1 MEKKPHI
8 KGIRIRTVNFIM
20 LFISL
25 ALFIIVLYT
34 TVRLSQGYESSV
46 KAMDTYLNW
55 EKAAHQIHVASDFL
69 TDQARLFTQ
78 TENRV
83 HADNFFNELFERRSR
98 ESALESLVKSGNMP
112 RKDTTLQKAL
122 DRSNALARKE
132 IYAIRLVAEAE
143 GLDLESF
150 PQVLGN
156 TALKAEDR
164 NLSPREKIAKA
175 REIMFDSNY
184 QDSKKE
190 ILSMLTGFLDAN
202 LVKTR
207 GQLEQETNKLGR
219 LVSEQRIV
227 LIALCVLNVLTFA
240 MIIVLIVKPLQVYL
254 KCIKDDK
261 MFELVGAYE
270 FKHLALTYNDIFT
283 IKEHHDKMLKHKAEH
298 DPLTGLLNRSAFDSL
313 RNLLKQENES
323 VGLLLVDVDKFKEVN
338 DTYGHAIGDKALCRV
353 ASLLQHS
360 FRSNDFCIRLGGDEF
375 AVVMHGMSPDL
386 EKTVM
391 EKIAS
396 INETLEHSQDNVPPL
411 SISVGGAISTRGFSE
426 DLYNNADSA
435 LYKVKEAGRHGC
447 AFYHENASAQKPQ
460 KTPQPEAET
469 K

>member
-1 MEKKPHI
+1 MEEKPHI
-8 KGIRIRTVNFIM
+8 KGIRIRTVNLIM
-20 LFISL
+20 LCISL
-25 ALFIIVLYT
+25 ALFVIVLYT
-34 TVRLSQGYESSV
+34 TVRLSQGYDASV
-46 KAMDTYLNW
+46 KATETYLNW

-69 TDQARLFTQ
+69 TDQTRLFTQ
-78 TENRV
+78 TGNRV
-83 HADNFFNELFERRSR
+83 HADKFFEELVDKRSR
-98 ESALESLVKSGNMP
+98 ESALENLVKSGYMP
-112 RKDTTLQKAL
+112 RNDTTLQQAL

-132 IYAIRLVAEAE
+132 IYAIRLVAEAR
-143 GLDLESF
+143 GLDLETF

-156 TALKAEDR
+156 TSLNADDR
-164 NLSPREKIAKA
+164 NLSPQEKIAKA

-184 QDSKKE
+184 QESKKE
-190 ILSMLTGFLDAN
+190 ILSMLTGFLDIN
-202 LVKTR
+202 LAKTR
-207 GQLEQETNKLGR
+207 EQLEQETNKLGK
-219 LVSEQRIV
+219 LVSEQRV
-227 LIALCVLNVLTFA
+227 MLIALCFLNVLIFA
-240 MIIVLIVKPLQVYL
+240 MIIVLIVKPLQVYM

-353 ASLLQHS
+353 ASMLQHS

-375 AVVMHGMSPDL
+375 AVVMHGMSHDL
-386 EKTVM
+386 ENTVID
-391 EKIAS
+391 KIAV
-396 INETLEHSQDNVPPL
+396 INDTLQHSQDNVPPL
-411 SISVGGAISTRGFSE
+411 SISVGGAISKKGFSE

-435 LYKVKEAGRHGC
+435 LYKVKEAGRRGC
-447 AFYHENASAQKPQ
+447 AFYHESAPAQTPHAKPL
-460 KTPQPEAET
+460 PDA
-469 K
+469 